1 MNHGRSAE
9 NPGLTLQY
17 KPLGSFTELKL
28 WLKQK
33 SRSFDSGSTNL
44 KLWDKPAACAVQPM
58 TGLVWAQLWLA
69 DLFLTLRAARSAD
82 FREPADHVIKD
93 RAETMAAGSAWS
105 GGLYVVLVLWIV
117 TVTCSAEP
125 GRRQVSSQVKP
136 EPAPN
141 RLRAWG
147 PEGEAG
153 SDGGLF
159 GSCSA
164 QLRAIDPGLRL
175 YRVID

>member
-17 KPLGSFTELKL
+17 KPLVSFTELKL

-69 DLFLTLRAARSAD
+69 DLFLTLRAAWLQGTSGSCDQRPSRDDGSGERVEWRTVRGSRA
-82 FREPADHVIKD
+82 VD
-93 RAETMAAGSAWS
+93 RHCN
-105 GGLYVVLVLWIV
+105 VLRGAR
-117 TVTCSAEP
+117 TQTGEFT
-125 GRRQVSSQVKP
+125 
-136 EPAPN
+136 
-141 RLRAWG
+141 
-147 PEGEAG
+147 GEAG
-153 SDGGLF
+153 TGWEREGQKGKPEVTEACLVA
-159 GSCSA
+159 A
-164 QLRAIDPGLRL
+164 QLSWGL
-175 YRVID
+175 

>member
-17 KPLGSFTELKL
+17 KPLVSFTELKL

-82 FREPADHVIKD
+82 FREPADHQRPSRDDGSGERVEWRTVRGSRAVD
-93 RAETMAAGSAWS
+93 RHCN
-105 GGLYVVLVLWIV
+105 VLRGAR
-117 TVTCSAEP
+117 TQTGEFT
-125 GRRQVSSQVKP
+125 
-136 EPAPN
+136 
-141 RLRAWG
+141 
-147 PEGEAG
+147 GEAG
-153 SDGGLF
+153 T
-159 GSCSA
+159 GSEPAESV
-164 QLRAIDPGLRL
+164 RARRGSRKWRRL
-175 YRVID
+175 VW